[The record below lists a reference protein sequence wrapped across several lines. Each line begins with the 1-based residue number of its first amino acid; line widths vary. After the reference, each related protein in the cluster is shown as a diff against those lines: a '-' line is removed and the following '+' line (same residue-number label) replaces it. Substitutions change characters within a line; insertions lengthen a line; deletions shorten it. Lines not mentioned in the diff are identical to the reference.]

1 MKVKDLTL
9 EDISNH
15 CAQIMRLSQVKD
27 ITCDSYCDFYT
38 HGGCI
43 FDLIKYDPHGSNWD
57 KSFLNKKVVK
67 CDDGLIRFPWKYIFT
82 SVFPSEEI
90 MNKVLNILRKENN
103 NNETTERLDT

>member
-1 MKVKDLTL
+1 MKVKIKDLTL

-43 FDLIKYDPHGSNWD
+43 FDLIKYDSDWD
-57 KSFLNKKVVK
+57 KSFLNKEVVK
-67 CDDGLIRFPWKYIFT
+67 YDNGLIRF
-82 SVFPSEEI
+82 S
-90 MNKVLNILRKENN
+90 
-103 NNETTERLDT
+103 